1 LQFKIKSSY
10 ITLALMKKII
20 ALIFFIVLAVALYII
35 YFNNVDEGSKAP
47 GFEAQLIDG
56 SNFKLEDQKGKYTV
70 LSFWGSWCPPCLKE
84 APELVALNK
93 RYENTKFK
101 NNTQFEIVSIA
112 IEKSDKR
119 TPALIKKYNLYWPK
133 HIIKVSSFV
142 LKDPL
147 SLKYGVTDLPAKFL
161 IDPNGIMIGKMT
173 IAEIDA
179 HLEKEKL

>member
-1 LQFKIKSSY
+1 
-10 ITLALMKKII
+10 
-20 ALIFFIVLAVALYII
+20 LYII

-56 SNFKLEDQKGKYTV
+56 SSFKLEDQKGKYTV

-93 RYENTKFK
+93 RYESILFK
-101 NNTQFEIVSIA
+101 NNKQFEIVSIA

-119 TPALIKKYNLYWPK
+119 TSALIKKYNLYWPK
-133 HIIKVSSFV
+133 HIIKVSSLV

-179 HLEKEKL
+179 YLEKER